1 MLNIFY
7 YIIFL
12 CFTIYAFIHALS
24 YGLYEIKQEKNK
36 IGGISIICF
45 SALSIIFVN
54 FIILLIK

>member
-12 CFTIYAFIHALS
+12 FFTLYAFKHALA

-36 IGGISIICF
+36 LGGIIIICF
-45 SALSIIFVN
+45 SALTIIFVN
-54 FIILLIK
+54 FIILLYY